1 MLKTSQPPIDILPG
15 GASPI
20 GFLEQFMNG
29 KVKLP
34 KTLSANEIGA
44 LWGACR
50 TPTERCLLSLL
61 FSGLRLRECR
71 RMVKAD
77 VGDGYVVARKTDD
90 AEPRRVPLS
99 AETLLLLNNIGDRE
113 HIWLNKDGERMAAD
127 GLERLYY
134 GMIRRAH
141 IAERGKWKPLVAR
154 NTAALHF
161 LLDGGHPEK
170 LRELLGVEEVTGLVT
185 LAIMSVLDAARTKGG
200 DWVIPVRADLV
211 A

>member
-1 MLKTSQPPIDILPG
+1 MVLASQPPIDILPG

-29 KVKLP
+29 QVKLP
-34 KTLSANEIGA
+34 KTLSANEISA
-44 LWGACR
+44 LWNACR

-77 VGDGYVVARKTDD
+77 VGDGCVVARKTDD
-90 AEPRRVPLS
+90 AEPRRVPVS
-99 AETLLLLNNIGDRE
+99 PETLLLLNNIGDRE
-113 HIWLNKDGERMAAD
+113 HLWLNKDGEPMD
-127 GLERLYY
+127 SKGLERLYSSMRHRS
-134 GMIRRAH
+134 GIPK
-141 IAERGKWKPLVAR
+141 ENGKPRVAR

-170 LRELLGVEEVTGLVT
+170 LRDLLGVENVTGLVT